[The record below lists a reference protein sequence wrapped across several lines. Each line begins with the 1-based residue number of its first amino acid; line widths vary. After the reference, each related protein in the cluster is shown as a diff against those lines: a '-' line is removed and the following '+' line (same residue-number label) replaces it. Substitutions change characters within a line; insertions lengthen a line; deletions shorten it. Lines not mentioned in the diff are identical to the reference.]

1 MKRIHIIPYLLLIVV
16 AVTAQDSVSEK
27 RKWELNGYIKE
38 MESFNVD
45 KNFRNLTS
53 YNLLHNRLNVKWKPH
68 KSFTGAIEI
77 RNRIFWGD
85 GVSNTPGFSSSLRN
99 ENEWMNLSALWVSRN
114 NFAAHSNVER
124 CWAEFRQTKWNV
136 RVGRQRIN
144 WGITSTWNPN
154 DIFNTYNFLDF
165 DYEER
170 PGADAAKLQ
179 YIFDDLSSVEIAVN
193 PAGNINKSITAARY
207 FINKWGYDLQI
218 LAGMYQNKFTAGF
231 GWAGSLGNIGYKGEG
246 QAFIEEKDSANSF
259 NYSLEL
265 SYVFKKGWYVSGSVL
280 HNTSGIAEPVTNW
293 SKINFRLSPINL
305 MPARWSF
312 ITTTSKE
319 FTPLF
324 SGNLNLVYSPQVNL
338 FIVYPS
344 FKYNLLTNLD
354 ADLIYQ
360 AFFLELQNRFQ
371 VTSHNVFIRV
381 KWSF

>member
-1 MKRIHIIPYLLLIVV
+1 MKRIHIILYLLLIVIR
-16 AVTAQDSVSEK
+16 AAAQDTVSEK
-27 RKWELNGYIKE
+27 GKWELNGYIKE
-38 MESFNVD
+38 MESFNFD
-45 KNFRNLTS
+45 RNFRNLIS
-53 YNLLHNRLNVKWKPH
+53 YNLLHNRINVKWKPH
-68 KSFTGAIEI
+68 QSVTGAIEI

-85 GVSNTPGFSSSLRN
+85 GVRNTPDFSHLLRN

-114 NFAAHSNVER
+114 NFVIHSNIER
-124 CWAEFRQTKWNV
+124 LWAEFRKPKWNV
-136 RVGRQRIN
+136 RLGRQRIN

-170 PGADAAKLQ
+170 PGTDAAKFQ
-179 YIFDDLSSVEIAVN
+179 YSFDDLSTIEIAVN

-207 FINKWGYDLQI
+207 FMNKWGYDLQI
-218 LAGMYQNKFTAGF
+218 LAGMYQNKFTAGL
-231 GWAGSLGNIGYKGEG
+231 GWAGNLGDIGYKGEG
-246 QAFIEEKDSANSF
+246 QVFIDKKDSANRF

-280 HNTSGIAEPVTNW
+280 HNTSGIAEPVPNL

-319 FTPLF
+319 FSPLF

-360 AFFLELQNRFQ
+360 AFFLEMQNRFQ

-381 KWSF
+381 KWNF